1 MRVFDLDLW
10 RSRRPGLDEELDADR
25 FGVERLVDALA
36 GLRCHDRETQMAVS
50 ALRRTLANGCRDH
63 APWRARAS
71 LDVIMILDMPAWA
84 ALLGLIDECPVIHAA
99 IAASCGSRTQAI
111 GAAEFDFI
119 SENRQIESIE
129 SFLAS
134 LPDTLRG

>member
-1 MRVFDLDLW
+1 MPRLPPELLHRVIQTC
-10 RSRRPGLDEELDADR
+10 GLEDCAQ
-25 FGVERLVDALA
+25 LV
-36 GLRCHDRETQMAVS
+36 
-50 ALRRTLANGCRDH
+50 
-63 APWRARAS
+63 
-71 LDVIMILDMPAWA
+71 

-134 LPDTLRG
+134 LPDMLRG